1 MMLQDIGPHTLRNQY
16 SERTEPKPGNPVF
29 CFRGAKLLIKKNVGH
44 SFEKEAGLAFEG
56 GRVSMPENGLEW
68 KDEKQF
74 YLERGRFLRLPE
86 VAELEAARNHG
97 DGSPV
102 PSSNEKTENG
112 TETEGV
118 LNLTYLFTVDERPT
132 FLLRDEFVFFAAGI
146 AAFLIGHLFYISLFG
161 RQSLKGI
168 NPMGWI
174 LSLIVM
180 GGLVFLLV
188 RFLKI
193 EGALLAPMAVYGMT
207 LMLLIFSTLCGLLR
221 FRQKL
226 TWTLLFI
233 GAVLFTFSKRSNA
246 IFEERL

>member
-1 MMLQDIGPHTLRNQY
+1 MTKRLPILVFIVACLLNLAGLIWNPELA
-16 SERTEPKPGNPVF
+16 SIVKPALMPLLAVAVLTAAVEN
-29 CFRGAKLLIKKNVGH
+29 GANRHQLYLLI
-44 SFEKEAGLAFEG
+44 A
-56 GRVSMPENGLEW
+56 
-68 KDEKQF
+68 
-74 YLERGRFLRLPE
+74 
-86 VAELEAARNHG
+86 AELFGCAG
-97 DGSPV
+97 D
-102 PSSNEKTENG
+102 
-112 TETEGV
+112 
-118 LNLTYLFTVDERPT
+118 T

-233 GAVLFTFSKRSNA
+233 GAVLFTFSDCLIAAGTFKVVQFEQLGFA
-246 IFEERL
+246 IMVTYLLAQSLLAIGALRLCRKK